1 MATQPTPAQ
10 LEQLLAKAPKG
21 PILMLNLLKFK
32 EHAEYPDG
40 RETQLSGAEAYA
52 LYGAGVGK
60 LIAALGGR
68 AVYQGV
74 PNVLVIGEGDTP
86 WDAIAIV
93 EYPSLESFQK
103 MLASEAYQEVHVHR
117 EAGLDHQLLINT
129 VPIEGGFSPS

>member
-1 MATQPTPAQ
+1 M
-10 LEQLLAKAPKG
+10 
-21 PILMLNLLKFK
+21 
-32 EHAEYPDG
+32 
-40 RETQLSGAEAYA
+40 
-52 LYGAGVGK
+52 GK
-60 LIAALGGR
+60 LIRALGGR

-129 VPIEGGFSPS
+129 LPIEGGFGAS

>member
-10 LEQLLAKAPKG
+10 LEQLLTKAPKG
-21 PILMLNLLKFK
+21 PIHMLNLLKFK
-32 EHAEYPDG
+32 ERAEYADG
-40 RETQLSGAEAYA
+40 RETELSGAEAYA
-52 LYGAGVGK
+52 LYGAGVAI
-60 LIAALGGR
+60 LIGALGGR

-93 EYPSLESFQK
+93 EYPSIESFQK

-117 EAGLDHQLLINT
+117 EAGLEHQLLINT
-129 VPIEGGFSPS
+129 LPIEGGFSAS